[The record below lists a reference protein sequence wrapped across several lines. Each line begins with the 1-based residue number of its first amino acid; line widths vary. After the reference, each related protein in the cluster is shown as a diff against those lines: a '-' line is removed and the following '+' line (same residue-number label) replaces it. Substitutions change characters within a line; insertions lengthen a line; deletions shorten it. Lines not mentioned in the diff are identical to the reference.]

1 MRFGGGSFVWA
12 DATELAS
19 GSSVDLRPL
28 LFAAMHAV
36 GTAFTLAGF
45 GFLLVKLGV
54 ITRPVRKSLATVSMK
69 LTIPCLL
76 FTATLNCPGPG
87 YTCSSLVGAISGAL
101 PLLFLPWVYVSIGMF
116 MGLTA
121 LSLVDRFIQ
130 PVTLEQRL
138 IGAAAAAFGNSTGLP
153 IVLGTAL
160 VASGV
165 YGKMPDMEDNLLRY
179 QAAFLLFYP
188 MLQWSMGRLLLGGSL
203 AEQLKIRA
211 QAAQTRPSRPAP
223 RGIEGATGLAARG
236 QLGQLGDPLLQLPE
250 EVHSMN
256 GSAEDITVM
265 QNGRMSSTDSL
276 DQMPGTPVMAP
287 VEPPAPSRP
296 LGMVKKPEAPGASS
310 ADLAMLGTQHS
321 KKAAQVPLSQLLIKA
336 AMVPPVIATVSA
348 VAIGFVTPVRAVL
361 VDGMYDE
368 GESRAPLDWFYQG
381 LQAFGKSAVPINML
395 VLGSSLASVPS
406 LKGVPWGAVLAVV
419 GVKMVINP
427 LVGLLTTKAI
437 IAYFP
442 ALISSNA
449 SAFATIALLCSATPT
464 SNNLM
469 VMAQDSTEE
478 ARDLLSVLVFC
489 MYCLAPFSLTAW
501 LVVFLQVIVP
511 LETA

>member
-1 MRFGGGSFVWA
+1 MS
-12 DATELAS
+12 
-19 GSSVDLRPL
+19 
-28 LFAAMHAV
+28 AA
-36 GTAFTLAGF
+36 
-45 GFLLVKLGV
+45 
-54 ITRPVRKSLATVSMK
+54 
-69 LTIPCLL
+69 
-76 FTATLNCPGPG
+76 
-87 YTCSSLVGAISGAL
+87 
-101 PLLFLPWVYVSIGMF
+101 
-116 MGLTA
+116 
-121 LSLVDRFIQ
+121 
-130 PVTLEQRL
+130 
-138 IGAAAAAFGNSTGLP
+138 
-153 IVLGTAL
+153 
-160 VASGV
+160 
-165 YGKMPDMEDNLLRY
+165 
-179 QAAFLLFYP
+179 
-188 MLQWSMGRLLLGGSL
+188 
-203 AEQLKIRA
+203 
-211 QAAQTRPSRPAP
+211 
-223 RGIEGATGLAARG
+223 
-236 QLGQLGDPLLQLPE
+236 
-250 EVHSMN
+250 
-256 GSAEDITVM
+256 
-265 QNGRMSSTDSL
+265 
-276 DQMPGTPVMAP
+276 
-287 VEPPAPSRP
+287 EPPAPSRP
-296 LGMVKKPEAPGASS
+296 LGQVKKPEAPGASS

-321 KKAAQVPLSQLLIKA
+321 KKAAHIPLSHLLIKA

-348 VAIGFVTPVRAVL
+348 VAIGFVTPVRAML
-361 VDGMYDE
+361 VDGMYDK
-368 GESRAPLDWFYQG
+368 GDSRAPLDWFYQG

-419 GVKMVINP
+419 GVKMIINP